1 MAHGIQRSSRPA
13 RALGI
18 VALAL
23 MGAVGGCMREEDA
36 EATPSGTEPQQPEEA
51 LTEPQIVG
59 VVSTINRGE
68 IEQAQTAL
76 RITDDAEVRSYAQ
89 RMIDE
94 HERSEQRLEALLP
107 EIDMERAESPLA
119 EQMQT
124 TGEMMNENL
133 KNLAAG
139 QDPDVSY
146 MEIQIIMHRSALTL
160 LDESLIPKADREE
173 IRTFLQETRG
183 SVQAH
188 LIEALRIRR
197 RFPQID

>member
-1 MAHGIQRSSRPA
+1 MAHGIHSAKRA
-13 RALGI
+13 RVLGI
-18 VALAL
+18 AALAL
-23 MGAVGGCMREEDA
+23 MGVVGGCMREEDA
-36 EATPSGTEPQQPEEA
+36 EATPSGTEQLPPQEA

-59 VVSTINRGE
+59 VVSTIHRGE

-76 RITDDAEVRSYAQ
+76 QITRDAEVRTYAQ

-94 HERSEQRLEALLP
+94 HQRSEQRLEGMLP
-107 EIDMERAESPLA
+107 EIDMERAESPLS
-119 EQMQT
+119 EQVQT
-124 TGEMMNENL
+124 TGEMMNANL

-160 LDESLIPKADREE
+160 LDESLIPRADREE

-183 SVQAH
+183 AVQAH

-197 RFPQID
+197 RFPQAAD